1 MDFAY
6 SERTRELMARLQA
19 FMQEHVHP
27 NEHAYEEQTR
37 AGWPVTQVMEDLK
50 VKARAAGLWN
60 LFMPPWHGAE
70 HVDETFQFESPGLSN
85 LEYAPL
91 AEIMGRVVWAPEVFN
106 CSAPDTGNME
116 VLQRYGTRAQKDR
129 WLKPLMD
136 GEIRSA
142 YSMTEPG
149 VASSDATNIET
160 SIRRDGDEYVINGRK
175 WWSSGA
181 YHPRCELL
189 IVMGK
194 TDPTQPRFRQQ
205 SMILV
210 PRATPGVKLVRSTTV
225 FGYPHRGHGGH
236 AEIEF
241 DNARVPVGNIL
252 KGEGCGFE
260 IAQGRLGPGRIHHA
274 MRVIGQAEVAL
285 EKSCRRLLHR
295 VVFGKPV
302 AEHSLWEERVA
313 LARCDIEMARLL
325 VLKAAY
331 MMDTVG
337 NKAAQAEIAMIKVA
351 APRMACRIIDEAIQ
365 AHGGAGVCDDF
376 GLGEQYADARLLR
389 IADGPDEVHNRAI
402 TRLEFRKYRPA
413 K

>member
-1 MDFAY
+1 VDFAY
-6 SERTRELMARLQA
+6 SDRTKDLAARLKT
-19 FMQEHVHP
+19 FMDRHVWP
-27 NEHAYEEQTR
+27 NVRTYDEQC
-37 AGWPVTQVMEDLK
+37 AESAEWPVPQIVEELK
-50 VKARAAGLWN
+50 VKARAEGLWN

-70 HVDETFQFESPGLSN
+70 HVDETFKFECPGLTN

-116 VLQRYGTRAQKDR
+116 ILQRYGTRAQKDR
-129 WLKPLMD
+129 WLLPLMN
-136 GEIRSA
+136 GAMRSA

-160 SIRRDGDEYVINGRK
+160 SIRREGDEYVINGRK

-194 TDPTQPRFRQQ
+194 TDPTAQKWRQQ

-210 PRATPGVKLVRSTTV
+210 PRDTPGVKLVRSTSV
-225 FGYPHRGHGGH
+225 FGYAHRGHGGH

-241 DNARVPVGNIL
+241 RDARVPAGNIL

-274 MRVIGQAEVAL
+274 MRVVGQAEVAL
-285 EKSCRRLLHR
+285 EAMCRRLLKR
-295 VVFGKPV
+295 VAFGKPI
-302 AEHSLWEERVA
+302 AQHSLWEERISH
-313 LARCDIEMARLL
+313 ARMDIEMARLL

-331 MMDTVG
+331 MMDTAG

-351 APRMACRIIDEAIQ
+351 APRMATRIIDLAIQ
-365 AHGGAGVCDDF
+365 AHGGAGVADDF
-376 GLGEQYADARLLR
+376 GLAEAYANARLIRL
-389 IADGPDEVHNRAI
+389 ADGPDEVHNRAVARI
-402 TRLEFRKYRPA
+402 EMKKYPV
-413 K
+413 